1 MGLRSWVLVE
11 KIGLSVVDERGGM
24 GFYYCRQQRDK
35 KDFVKGQENMKAK
48 MGTLKNVKKERSKM
62 RPNLKVDIK
71 DVREETCA
79 LPSI

>member
-1 MGLRSWVLVE
+1 MREEEWVST
-11 KIGLSVVDERGGM
+11 IVDNRETKRTLL
-24 GFYYCRQQRDK
+24 
-35 KDFVKGQENMKAK
+35 KGRKNMKAK
-48 MGTLKNVKKERSKM
+48 MGTLKNVKKRRSKM